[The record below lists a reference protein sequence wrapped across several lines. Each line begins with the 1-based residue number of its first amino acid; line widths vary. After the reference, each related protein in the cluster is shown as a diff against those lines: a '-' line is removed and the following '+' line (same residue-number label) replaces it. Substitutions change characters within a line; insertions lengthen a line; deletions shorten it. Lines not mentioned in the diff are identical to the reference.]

1 MIAKSLPPSQLQ
13 YRGLTVV
20 ALGGLRWKHWA
31 MGLHRHMRCQQSWHR
46 LGLPSAAALFLVLAL
61 ALQAIAA
68 GGAGPAAAAT
78 APDQAAKFLKTLGEQ
93 AIVILR
99 DADQPLA
106 HREAKLRD
114 LLRRGFDLQFIGRF
128 TLGRYWRRVTEAQR
142 NEYQSLFA
150 NYVLQSYSS
159 RLGGYA
165 GESFTVTTSR
175 GAGKKDALVHT
186 RIGRPSGPPLECDW
200 RVRQRGGQLRIIDV
214 MVEGV
219 SMAVTQRSEF
229 SSVIKSRG
237 FDGLLSALRART
249 NKLSAVASK

>member
-1 MIAKSLPPSQLQ
+1 MGTSAHLSRRRRR
-13 YRGLTVV
+13 YRF
-20 ALGGLRWKHWA
+20 
-31 MGLHRHMRCQQSWHR
+31 
-46 LGLPSAAALFLVLAL
+46 GLPSTAALLLSLAL
-61 ALQAIAA
+61 GLQTMLGGIAA
-68 GGAGPAAAAT
+68 PAAAAT
-78 APDQAAKFLKTLGEQ
+78 PPDQAAEFLKSLGNQ
-93 AIVILR
+93 AIDILR
-99 DADQPLA
+99 GTEQPLA
-106 HREAKLRD
+106 EREAKLRG
-114 LLRRGFDLQFIGRF
+114 LLRQGFDLQFIGRF
-128 TLGRYWRRVTEAQR
+128 TLGRYWRRATEAQR

-175 GAGKKDALVHT
+175 SAGKKDALVHT

-200 RVRQRGGQLRIIDV
+200 RVRQRDGKLRIIDV

-229 SSVIKSRG
+229 SAVIKSRG

-249 NKLSAVASK
+249 NKISAVASN